1 MWNLCWFFS
10 SEEKKKQNKTKDVGK
25 LVRRFYEELP
35 ATDSQG
41 YWPEQQGLC
50 GKSETC
56 SGLRVQV
63 HLRAAQ
69 SFQKGEVNTKCRRDC
84 FCNGQR
90 LFLIW
95 HSFLPIQKC
104 GSLAVEQEW
113 CCCLGTISFTPL
125 KCFLDWIMRHKIYL
139 QTVALS
145 VSLCKRWL
153 PGCLSHNPF

>member
-1 MWNLCWFFS
+1 MMWCVCLCLICTALCKWRHNVKSLLVLFIWG
-10 SEEKKKQNKTKDVGK
+10 KKKNKNKDVGK
-25 LVRRFYEELP
+25 FVRRFYEELP

-56 SGLRVQV
+56 SGLCVQV

-69 SFQKGEVNTKCRRDC
+69 KGEVNTKCHRDC

-95 HSFLPIQKC
+95 RSFLPIEKC
-104 GSLAVEQEW
+104 GSLAVSRS
-113 CCCLGTISFTPL
+113 G
-125 KCFLDWIMRHKIYL
+125 
-139 QTVALS
+139 VAVLA
-145 VSLCKRWL
+145 LF
-153 PGCLSHNPF
+153 LSHLSNVSWTGLWDTKFICRL